1 MYFGPKANT
10 NFSRISR
17 QFENRQ
23 QLVFVRQYI
32 AVSNRMLLKASAS
45 RNRHLHRL
53 GLDAHQVADRLQ
65 TKAKRIVKMRVEHP
79 TIIPT
84 RTCCLTSSWN
94 WLAVIQRL
102 CGNNVRYDAVHHKT
116 LTLYRIHGSFHLDD
130 D

>member
-45 RNRHLHRL
+45 RNRRLHRL
-53 GLDAHQVADRLQ
+53 GLDAHQVANRLQ
-65 TKAKRIVKMRVEHP
+65 TKKG
-79 TIIPT
+79 
-84 RTCCLTSSWN
+84 L
-94 WLAVIQRL
+94 
-102 CGNNVRYDAVHHKT
+102 
-116 LTLYRIHGSFHLDD
+116 
-130 D
+130 